1 MSRWAIWS
9 GSVIG
14 SGSGRSGLAF
24 ARNLTCPTFVIFMS
38 HLHSLDI
45 AQPWLPHN
53 VGLWREIAGG
63 RS

>member
-1 MSRWAIWS
+1 MRGRAELHMSNVRDIYY
-9 GSVIG
+9 
-14 SGSGRSGLAF
+14 
-24 ARNLTCPTFVIFMS
+24 

-63 RS
+63 PS